1 MNFKSVVLCILDGWG
16 NGIESS
22 KYNAISNANP
32 PCWQYISSNYPKC
45 SLSTCGTDVGLP
57 EGQIGNS
64 EVGHMNIGSGRVV
77 MQSLQ
82 RINQEIETIENNVNL
97 KNFIDDLKSKNG
109 ICHIMGLVS
118 DGGVHSHQKHIS
130 ALANK
135 ISQRGIKVVIHA
147 FLDGRD
153 TLPNSG
159 KKCIQEF
166 AESIK
171 DNDIRIATVSGR
183 YYAMDRDNRWER
195 TIEAYEAITFAK
207 APRHDDVVLL
217 IDENYQNNITD
228 EFIRPAV
235 IGDYQGIQPEDGLL
249 LANFRADRMIQ
260 LASILLNK
268 TDYIKSSVIPVLDT
282 GIQKEENI
290 WIPASRAGM
299 TPTSA
304 ANLSLKQWSCEKF
317 TEVAKFSSIL
327 SMMQYKADL
336 KIPYLFPP
344 ESFANTLGQVIAD
357 NKLWQLRIA
366 ETEKY
371 AHVTFFFNC
380 GREEPFSGEERI
392 LIPSPKVKTYDLQ
405 PKMSAFELTEE
416 LVKKIH
422 SQEFSLIVVNYA
434 NPDMVGHTGN
444 IKAAEQAVLAV
455 DDCLARVLSAAE
467 EVGNTALIIT
477 ADHGNV
483 ECMFDEENNTLHTAH
498 TLNKVPFV
506 VSCENLK
513 LRDGRLSDIAPTI
526 LQLLGLK
533 KPNEM
538 AGSSLIV

>member
-1 MNFKSVVLCILDGWG
+1 MNIKSVVLCILDGWG
-16 NGIESS
+16 NGIENN

-45 SLSTCGTDVGLP
+45 SLSACGTDVGLP
-57 EGQIGNS
+57 GSQIGNS

-82 RINQEIETIENNVNL
+82 RINQEIRTIENNVNL
-97 KNFIDDLKSKNG
+97 QSFLSNLKSKNG
-109 ICHIMGLVS
+109 VCHMMGLVS

-130 ALANK
+130 TLANK
-135 ISQRGIKVVIHA
+135 ISQHGIKVVIHA

-171 DNDIRIATVSGR
+171 GNDIRIATVSGR

-195 TIEAYEAITFAK
+195 TIEAYEAIAFAK
-207 APRHDDVVLL
+207 APRHDNAVSL
-217 IDENYQNNITD
+217 INENYQNNITD

-235 IGDYQGIQPEDGLL
+235 IGDYQGIKPEDGVL

-260 LASILLNK
+260 LASILLN
-268 TDYIKSSVIPVLDT
+268 
-282 GIQKEENI
+282 Q
-290 WIPASRAGM
+290 
-299 TPTSA
+299 SA
-304 ANLSLKQWSCEKF
+304 ARDAGIYGQTTRT
-317 TEVAKFSSIL
+317 TEGRKRKPFSSIL
-327 SMMQYKADL
+327 SMMKYKEGL
-336 KIPYLFPP
+336 KIPHIFPP
-344 ESFANTLGQVIAD
+344 ISFTNTLGQVIAD
-357 NKLWQLRIA
+357 NKLQQLRIA

-380 GREEPFSGEERI
+380 GKEEPFSGEERI
-392 LIPSPKVKTYDLQ
+392 LIPSPKVQTYDLQ
-405 PKMSAFELTEE
+405 PEMSAFELTEK
-416 LVKKIH
+416 LVEKIH
-422 SQEFSLIVVNYA
+422 SQEFALIVVNYA

-444 IKAAEQAVLAV
+444 IKAAEKAVLAV
-455 DDCLARVLSAAE
+455 DDCLAKVLNAVEKSST
-467 EVGNTALIIT
+467 TALIVT

-483 ECMFDEENNTLHTAH
+483 ECMFDEENNTPHTAH
-498 TLNKVPFV
+498 TLNKVPFI
-506 VSCENLK
+506 VSCNNLK

-526 LQLLGLK
+526 LQLLGIK
-533 KPNEM
+533 KPDEM
-538 AGSSLIV
+538 TGSSLISCITLCHSS

>member
-16 NGIESS
+16 NGIENS
-22 KYNAISNANP
+22 KYNAISNSNP
-32 PCWQYISSNYPKC
+32 PCWQHISSNYPKC
-45 SLSTCGTDVGLP
+45 SLSACGTDVGLP

-82 RINQEIETIENNVNL
+82 RINQAIETIENNANL
-97 KNFIDDLKSKNG
+97 QNFINDLKSKNG
-109 ICHIMGLVS
+109 ICHIMGLIS

-159 KKCIQEF
+159 KRCIQEF
-166 AESIK
+166 TESIK
-171 DNDIRIATVSGR
+171 ENDIRISTISGR

-195 TIEAYEAITFAK
+195 TIEAYEAIAFAK
-207 APRHDDVVLL
+207 APRYDDAVSL

-228 EFIRPAV
+228 EFIRPAI
-235 IGDYQGIQPEDGLL
+235 IGDYQGIKPEDGLL

-260 LASILLNK
+260 LASILLGK
-268 TDYIKSSVIPVLDT
+268 TDYAK
-282 GIQKEENI
+282 
-290 WIPASRAGM
+290 
-299 TPTSA
+299 
-304 ANLSLKQWSCEKF
+304 
-317 TEVAKFSSIL
+317 VAKFSSIL

-344 ESFANTLGQVIAD
+344 ESFANTLGQIIED
-357 NKLWQLRIA
+357 NKLRQLRIA

-405 PKMSAFELTEE
+405 PEMSAFELTEE

-422 SQEFSLIVVNYA
+422 SQEFALIVVNYA

-455 DDCLARVLSAAE
+455 DDCLAKVLSVVK
-467 EVGNTALIIT
+467 EVGNTALIVT

-483 ECMFDEENNTLHTAH
+483 ECMFDEENNTPHTAH
-498 TLNKVPFV
+498 TLNKVPFII
-506 VSCENLK
+506 SCENLK
-513 LRDGRLSDIAPTI
+513 LRDGKLSDIAPTI

-538 AGSSLIV
+538 TGSSLIV

>member
-16 NGIESS
+16 NGIENS
-22 KYNAISNANP
+22 KYNAISNANL

-45 SLSTCGTDVGLP
+45 SLSACGTDVGLP
-57 EGQIGNS
+57 DGQIGNS

-82 RINQEIETIENNVNL
+82 RINQEIETIENNANL
-97 KNFIDDLKSKNG
+97 QNLINDLKSKNC
-109 ICHIMGLVS
+109 ICHIMGLIS

-130 ALANK
+130 SLAKK

-153 TLPNSG
+153 TFPNSG
-159 KKCIQEF
+159 KGCVQEF
-166 AESIK
+166 TESIK
-171 DNDIRIATVSGR
+171 DNDIKIATVSGR
-183 YYAMDRDNRWER
+183 YYAMDRDSRWER
-195 TIEAYEAITFAK
+195 TIEAYEAIAFAK
-207 APRHDDVVLL
+207 APRYEDVVSL

-235 IGDYQGIQPEDGLL
+235 IGDYQGIKPEDGLL

-260 LASILLNK
+260 LASICLGK
-268 TDYIKSSVIPVLDT
+268 VGY
-282 GIQKEENI
+282 
-290 WIPASRAGM
+290 
-299 TPTSA
+299 
-304 ANLSLKQWSCEKF
+304 

-327 SMMQYKADL
+327 SIMQYKADL

-344 ESFANTLGQVIAD
+344 ESFTNTLGQIIED
-357 NKLWQLRIA
+357 NKLRQLRIA

-422 SQEFSLIVVNYA
+422 SQEFALIVVNYA
-434 NPDMVGHTGN
+434 NPDMIGHTGD
-444 IKAAEQAVLAV
+444 IKAAEKAVLAV
-455 DDCLARVLSAAE
+455 DDCLAKVLSAAE

-483 ECMFDEENNTLHTAH
+483 ECMFDEENNIPHTAH
-498 TLNKVPFV
+498 TLNKVPFII
-506 VSCENLK
+506 SCDNLK
-513 LRDGRLSDIAPTI
+513 LRDGKLSDIAPTI
-526 LQLLGLK
+526 LQLLRLK

-538 AGSSLIV
+538 TGSALIV

>member
-1 MNFKSVVLCILDGWG
+1 MNIKSVVLCILDGWG
-16 NGIESS
+16 NGIENN

-45 SLSTCGTDVGLP
+45 SLSACGADVGLP
-57 EGQIGNS
+57 GGQIGNS

-82 RINQEIETIENNVNL
+82 RINQEIGTIENNANL
-97 KNFIDDLKSKNG
+97 QSFISNLKSKNG
-109 ICHIMGLVS
+109 VCHIMGLVS

-130 ALANK
+130 TLANK
-135 ISQRGIKVVIHA
+135 ISQHGIKVVIHA

-166 AESIK
+166 TKSIK
-171 DNDIRIATVSGR
+171 GNDTRIATVSGR
-183 YYAMDRDNRWER
+183 YYAMDRDNRWKR
-195 TIEAYEAITFAK
+195 TIEAYEAIAFAK
-207 APRHDDVVLL
+207 APRHDNAVSL

-235 IGDYQGIQPEDGLL
+235 IGDYQGIKPEDGVL

-260 LASILLNK
+260 LASILLGK
-268 TDYIKSSVIPVLDT
+268 TDYAK
-282 GIQKEENI
+282 
-290 WIPASRAGM
+290 
-299 TPTSA
+299 
-304 ANLSLKQWSCEKF
+304 
-317 TEVAKFSSIL
+317 VAKFSSIL
-327 SMMQYKADL
+327 SMMKYKEDL
-336 KIPYLFPP
+336 KIPYIFPP
-344 ESFANTLGQVIAD
+344 TSFADTLGQTIED
-357 NKLWQLRIA
+357 NKLRQLRIA

-380 GREEPFSGEERI
+380 GKEEPFSGEERI
-392 LIPSPKVKTYDLQ
+392 LIPSPKVQTYDLQ
-405 PKMSAFELTEE
+405 PEMSAFELTEK
-416 LVKKIH
+416 LVEKIH
-422 SQEFSLIVVNYA
+422 SQEFALIVVNYA

-444 IKAAEQAVLAV
+444 IKAAEKAVLAV
-455 DDCLARVLSAAE
+455 DDCLAKVLNAVKKSS
-467 EVGNTALIIT
+467 NTALIVT

-483 ECMFDEENNTLHTAH
+483 ECMFDEENNTPHTAH
-498 TLNKVPFV
+498 TLNKVPFI
-506 VSCENLK
+506 VSCDNLK

-526 LQLLGLK
+526 LQLLGIK

-538 AGSSLIV
+538 TGSSLISCITLCHSS

>member
-16 NGIESS
+16 NGIENS
-22 KYNAISNANP
+22 KYNAISNSNP
-32 PCWQYISSNYPKC
+32 PCWQHISSNYPKC
-45 SLSTCGTDVGLP
+45 SLSACGTDVGLP
-57 EGQIGNS
+57 EDQIGNS

-82 RINQEIETIENNVNL
+82 RINQAIETIENNANL
-97 KNFIDDLKSKNG
+97 QNFINDLKSKNS
-109 ICHIMGLVS
+109 ICHIMGLIS

-130 ALANK
+130 SLANK

-159 KKCIQEF
+159 KRCIQEF
-166 AESIK
+166 TENIK
-171 DNDIRIATVSGR
+171 ENDIRISTISGR

-195 TIEAYEAITFAK
+195 TIEAYEAIAFAK
-207 APRHDDVVLL
+207 APRYDDAVSL
-217 IDENYQNNITD
+217 IDESYQNNITD

-235 IGDYQGIQPEDGLL
+235 IGDYQGIKPEDGLL

-260 LASILLNK
+260 LASILLGK
-268 TDYIKSSVIPVLDT
+268 TDYAK
-282 GIQKEENI
+282 
-290 WIPASRAGM
+290 
-299 TPTSA
+299 
-304 ANLSLKQWSCEKF
+304 
-317 TEVAKFSSIL
+317 VAKFSSIL

-344 ESFANTLGQVIAD
+344 ESFANTLGQIIED
-357 NKLWQLRIA
+357 NKLRQLRIA

-380 GREEPFSGEERI
+380 GREEPFPGEERI

-422 SQEFSLIVVNYA
+422 SQEFVLIVVNYA

-455 DDCLARVLSAAE
+455 DDCLAKVLNVIK
-467 EVGNTALIIT
+467 EVGNAALIIT

-483 ECMFDEENNTLHTAH
+483 ECMFDEENNTPHTAH
-498 TLNKVPFV
+498 TLNKVPFIV
-506 VSCENLK
+506 CSDSYNNLK

-538 AGSSLIV
+538 TGDPLIL

>member
-16 NGIESS
+16 NGIENS
-22 KYNAISNANP
+22 KYNAISNSNP

-45 SLSTCGTDVGLP
+45 SLSACGTDVGLP

-82 RINQEIETIENNVNL
+82 RINQAIETIENNANL
-97 KNFIDDLKSKNG
+97 QNFINDLKSKNG
-109 ICHIMGLVS
+109 ICHIMGLIS

-130 ALANK
+130 SLANK

-159 KKCIQEF
+159 KRCIQEF
-166 AESIK
+166 TESIK
-171 DNDIRIATVSGR
+171 ENDIRISTISGR
-183 YYAMDRDNRWER
+183 YYAMDRDNRWKR
-195 TIEAYEAITFAK
+195 TIEAYEAIAFAK
-207 APRHDDVVLL
+207 APRYDDAVSL

-235 IGDYQGIQPEDGLL
+235 IGDYQGIKPEDGLL

-260 LASILLNK
+260 LASILLGK
-268 TDYIKSSVIPVLDT
+268 TDYAK
-282 GIQKEENI
+282 
-290 WIPASRAGM
+290 
-299 TPTSA
+299 
-304 ANLSLKQWSCEKF
+304 
-317 TEVAKFSSIL
+317 VAKFSSIL

-344 ESFANTLGQVIAD
+344 ESFANTLGQIIED
-357 NKLWQLRIA
+357 NKLRQLRIA

-380 GREEPFSGEERI
+380 GREEPFPGEERI

-422 SQEFSLIVVNYA
+422 SQEFVLIVVNYA

-455 DDCLARVLSAAE
+455 DDCLAKVLNVIK

-483 ECMFDEENNTLHTAH
+483 ECMFDEENNTPHTAH
-498 TLNKVPFV
+498 TLNKVPFIV
-506 VSCENLK
+506 CSDSYNNLK

-538 AGSSLIV
+538 TGDSLIL

>member
-1 MNFKSVVLCILDGWG
+1 MGIKSVVLCILDGWG

-22 KYNAISNANP
+22 KYNAISNASP
-32 PCWQYISSNYPKC
+32 PCWQYINSNYPKC
-45 SLSTCGTDVGLP
+45 SLSACGADVGLP
-57 EGQIGNS
+57 GGQIGNS

-82 RINQEIETIENNVNL
+82 RINQEIGAIENNANL
-97 KNFIDDLKSKNG
+97 QSFISNLKSKNG
-109 ICHIMGLVS
+109 ICHLVGLVS
-118 DGGVHSHQKHIS
+118 DGGVHSHQKHIG
-130 ALANK
+130 ALAKK

-166 AESIK
+166 KESIK
-171 DNDIRIATVSGR
+171 NNDIRIATVSGR

-195 TIEAYEAITFAK
+195 TIEAYEAIAFAK
-207 APRHDDVVLL
+207 APRHDDAVSL

-235 IGDYQGIQPEDGLL
+235 IGDYQGIKPEDGLL

-260 LASILLNK
+260 LASILLGK
-268 TDYIKSSVIPVLDT
+268 TDYI
-282 GIQKEENI
+282 
-290 WIPASRAGM
+290 
-299 TPTSA
+299 
-304 ANLSLKQWSCEKF
+304 
-317 TEVAKFSSIL
+317 EVAKFSSIL
-327 SMMQYKADL
+327 SMMKYKEDL
-336 KIPYLFPP
+336 KIPCLFPP
-344 ESFANTLGQVIAD
+344 ISFANTLGQVIAD
-357 NKLWQLRIA
+357 NKLQQLRIA

-380 GREEPFSGEERI
+380 GKEEPFSGEERI
-392 LIPSPKVKTYDLQ
+392 LIPSPKVQTYDLQ
-405 PKMSAFELTEE
+405 PEMSAFELTEK
-416 LVKKIH
+416 LVEKIH
-422 SQEFSLIVVNYA
+422 SQEFALIVVNYA

-444 IKAAEQAVLAV
+444 IKAAEKAVLAV
-455 DDCLARVLSAAE
+455 DDCLAKVLSA
-467 EVGNTALIIT
+467 VKKSSNTALIVT

-483 ECMFDEENNTLHTAH
+483 ECMFDEENNTPHTAH
-498 TLNKVPFV
+498 TLNKVPFI
-506 VSCENLK
+506 VSCDNLK

-533 KPNEM
+533 KPNEIT
-538 AGSSLIV
+538 GSSLIVLHYPLSSS

>member
-1 MNFKSVVLCILDGWG
+1 MNIKSVVLCILDGWG
-16 NGIESS
+16 NGIENN

-45 SLSTCGTDVGLP
+45 SLSACGADVGLP
-57 EGQIGNS
+57 GGQIGNS

-82 RINQEIETIENNVNL
+82 RINQEIGTIENNVNL
-97 KNFIDDLKSKNG
+97 QSFINDLKSKNG
-109 ICHIMGLVS
+109 ICHIMGLIS

-130 ALANK
+130 TLANK
-135 ISQRGIKVVIHA
+135 ISQHGIKVVIHA

-166 AESIK
+166 TKSIK
-171 DNDIRIATVSGR
+171 GNDTRIATVSGR

-195 TIEAYEAITFAK
+195 TIEAYEAIAFAK
-207 APRHDDVVLL
+207 APCHDNAVSL

-235 IGDYQGIQPEDGLL
+235 IGDYQGIKPEDGVL

-260 LASILLNK
+260 LASILLGK
-268 TDYIKSSVIPVLDT
+268 TDYAK
-282 GIQKEENI
+282 
-290 WIPASRAGM
+290 
-299 TPTSA
+299 
-304 ANLSLKQWSCEKF
+304 
-317 TEVAKFSSIL
+317 VAKFSSIL
-327 SMMQYKADL
+327 SMMKYKEDL
-336 KIPYLFPP
+336 KIPYIFPP
-344 ESFANTLGQVIAD
+344 TSFADTLGQTIED
-357 NKLWQLRIA
+357 NKLRQLRIA

-380 GREEPFSGEERI
+380 GKEEPFSGEERI
-392 LIPSPKVKTYDLQ
+392 LIPSPKVQTYDLQ
-405 PKMSAFELTEE
+405 PEMSAFELTEK
-416 LVKKIH
+416 LVEKIH
-422 SQEFSLIVVNYA
+422 SQEFALIVVNYA

-444 IKAAEQAVLAV
+444 IKAAEKAVLAV
-455 DDCLARVLSAAE
+455 DDCLAKVLNAVKKSS
-467 EVGNTALIIT
+467 NTALIVT

-483 ECMFDEENNTLHTAH
+483 ECMFDEENNTPHTAH
-498 TLNKVPFV
+498 TLNKVPFI
-506 VSCENLK
+506 VSCDNLK

-526 LQLLGLK
+526 LQLLGIK

-538 AGSSLIV
+538 TGSSLISCITLCHSS

>member
-16 NGIESS
+16 NGIENS
-22 KYNAISNANP
+22 KYNAISNANL
-32 PCWQYISSNYPKC
+32 PCWQHINSNYPKC
-45 SLSTCGTDVGLP
+45 SLSACGTDVGLP

-82 RINQEIETIENNVNL
+82 RINQEIETIENNANL
-97 KNFIDDLKSKNG
+97 QNFINDLKSKNG
-109 ICHIMGLVS
+109 ICHIMGLIS

-159 KKCIQEF
+159 KRCIQEF
-166 AESIK
+166 TESIK
-171 DNDIRIATVSGR
+171 ENDIRISTISGR

-195 TIEAYEAITFAK
+195 TIEAYEAIAFAK
-207 APRHDDVVLL
+207 APRYDDAVSL

-235 IGDYQGIQPEDGLL
+235 IGDYQGIKPEDGLL

-260 LASILLNK
+260 LASILLGK
-268 TDYIKSSVIPVLDT
+268 TDYAK
-282 GIQKEENI
+282 
-290 WIPASRAGM
+290 
-299 TPTSA
+299 
-304 ANLSLKQWSCEKF
+304 
-317 TEVAKFSSIL
+317 VAKFSSIL

-344 ESFANTLGQVIAD
+344 ESFANTLGQIIED
-357 NKLWQLRIA
+357 NKLRQLRIA

-405 PKMSAFELTEE
+405 PEMSAFELTEE

-422 SQEFSLIVVNYA
+422 SQEFALIVVNYA

-455 DDCLARVLSAAE
+455 DDCLARVLSTAE
-467 EVGNTALIIT
+467 QVGNTALIIT

-483 ECMFDEENNTLHTAH
+483 ECMFDEENNTPHTAH
-498 TLNKVPFV
+498 TLNKVPFI
-506 VSCENLK
+506 VSCNNLK
-513 LRDGRLSDIAPTI
+513 LRDGKLSDIAPTI

-538 AGSSLIV
+538 TGSSLIV

>member
-1 MNFKSVVLCILDGWG
+1 MGIKSVVLCILDGWG
-16 NGIESS
+16 NGVENS

-45 SLSTCGTDVGLP
+45 SLSACGTDVGLP
-57 EGQIGNS
+57 GGQIGNS

-82 RINQEIETIENNVNL
+82 RINQEIGTIENNVNL
-97 KNFIDDLKSKNG
+97 QSFINDLKSKNG
-109 ICHIMGLVS
+109 VCHIMGLVS

-130 ALANK
+130 TLANK
-135 ISQRGIKVVIHA
+135 ISQHGIKVVIHA

-166 AESIK
+166 TKSIK
-171 DNDIRIATVSGR
+171 GNDTRIATVSGR
-183 YYAMDRDNRWER
+183 YYAMDRDNRWKR
-195 TIEAYEAITFAK
+195 TIEAYEAIAFAK
-207 APRHDDVVLL
+207 APCHDNAVSL

-235 IGDYQGIQPEDGLL
+235 IGDYQGIKPEDGVL

-260 LASILLNK
+260 LASILLGK
-268 TDYIKSSVIPVLDT
+268 TDYAK
-282 GIQKEENI
+282 
-290 WIPASRAGM
+290 
-299 TPTSA
+299 
-304 ANLSLKQWSCEKF
+304 
-317 TEVAKFSSIL
+317 VAKFSSIL
-327 SMMQYKADL
+327 SMMKYKEDL
-336 KIPYLFPP
+336 KTPYIFPP
-344 ESFANTLGQVIAD
+344 TSFADTLGQTIED
-357 NKLWQLRIA
+357 NKLRQLRIA

-380 GREEPFSGEERI
+380 GKEEPFSGEERI
-392 LIPSPKVKTYDLQ
+392 LIPSPKVQTYDLQ
-405 PKMSAFELTEE
+405 PEISAFELTEK
-416 LVKKIH
+416 LVEKIH
-422 SQEFSLIVVNYA
+422 SQEFALIVVNYA

-444 IKAAEQAVLAV
+444 IKAAEKAVLAV
-455 DDCLARVLSAAE
+455 DDCLAKVLNAVKKSS
-467 EVGNTALIIT
+467 NTALIVT

-483 ECMFDEENNTLHTAH
+483 ECMFDEENNTPHTAH
-498 TLNKVPFV
+498 TLNKVPFI
-506 VSCENLK
+506 VSCDNLK

-526 LQLLGLK
+526 LQLLGIK

-538 AGSSLIV
+538 TGSSLISCITLCHSS